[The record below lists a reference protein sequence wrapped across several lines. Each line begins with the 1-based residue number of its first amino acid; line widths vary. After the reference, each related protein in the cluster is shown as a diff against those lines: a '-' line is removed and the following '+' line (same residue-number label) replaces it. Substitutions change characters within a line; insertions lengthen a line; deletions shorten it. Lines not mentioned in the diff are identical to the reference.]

1 MKRVHVERSTIKYYL
16 NRVHCLSS
24 ITDIEEKHNFIL
36 NTFLAFQKD
45 GWTLALHPQVCR
57 CLEELITDAN
67 VECIALLLKI
77 LSKDWG
83 RLINSKF
90 AYHLLHKALFKCQS
104 PEYNADELI
113 VDHIRSFCTHMK
125 ENLSVYITN
134 IHTTHTCRIYP
145 QILAGV
151 PLEKDKKT
159 NTYKSSVQLVT
170 PYDENY
176 IQSLNEL
183 CKEFLFTKALKN
195 HVVDEHL
202 CPFIQVLLLV
212 ASARLPDVF
221 TKKFKK
227 VMKYSGLF
235 SLNLQEDDSITR
247 YLGSYT
253 HPVATYFAEL
263 LVEVMP
269 GVNFAEFLN
278 THILSECSLSLDS
291 NDSNPVTVAD
301 LLMSN
306 PTASRV
312 LRAVIRRL
320 VKPVDIKNFFTVIQ
334 SCKSNKFGIRS
345 IIPNK
350 QHGILTDLADLC
362 IRHPS
367 EEFQRTFLRLLPSIF
382 GFTEKHSSSKSKE
395 DLFIRCLVGMISL
408 SELNEY
414 INNQSVQEKNNNN
427 NNNNNDNHYSDTKED
442 LINPVT
448 VPGCLFVESLF
459 KFTYTHP
466 IKVIN
471 SLLSQSSKR
480 LIVWAQHYQ
489 LSRLLEAIILSECV
503 INELKITLLKS
514 LMNGFSV
521 LACHRSGSHVIEA
534 LWTATNTLPQSI
546 IYKELMAEQLT
557 NTTNHLHSHKYGHF
571 IYNKLSLELYKN
583 NKTLWLTR
591 NKSTQAMNNKR
602 LAVVEKSQDI
612 KRPRKSLQ

>member
-1 MKRVHVERSTIKYYL
+1 MERVHVERSTIKYYL

-45 GWTLALHPQVCR
+45 GWSLALHPQVCR

-77 LSKDWG
+77 LSKGWG

-90 AYHLLHKALFKCQS
+90 AYHLLHKALSKCQTA
-104 PEYNADELI
+104 EYNADELI
-113 VDHIRSFCTHMK
+113 VDHIQSFCTHMK
-125 ENLSVYITN
+125 ENLPVYITN
-134 IHTTHTCRIYP
+134 SHATHTCRIYP

-151 PLEKDKKT
+151 RLEKDKKT
-159 NTYKSSVQLVT
+159 NTYKSAVQLVT

-195 HVVDEHL
+195 HVVNEHL

-235 SLNLQEDDSITR
+235 SLNLQEDDLITR
-247 YLGSYT
+247 YLDSYA

-269 GVNFAEFLN
+269 GANFAKFLN

-301 LLMSN
+301 ILMSN
-306 PTASRV
+306 QTASRV

-367 EEFQRTFLRLLPSIF
+367 EEFQRTFLRMLPSIF

-395 DLFIRCLVGMISL
+395 DLFIRCLVGMITL
-408 SELNEY
+408 SELNEH
-414 INNQSVQEKNNNN
+414 ITNQSVQEKD
-427 NNNNNDNHYSDTKED
+427 NNDDNQYFDNKED
-442 LINPVT
+442 LVNPVT

-459 KFTYTHP
+459 KFTYAHP

-471 SLLSQSSKR
+471 SLLSQSPKR
-480 LIVWAQHYQ
+480 LIAWAQHYQ
-489 LSRLLEAIILSECV
+489 LSRVLEALILSESV
-503 INELKITLLKS
+503 ISELKITLLKS

-521 LACHRSGSHVIEA
+521 LACHPSVSHVVEA
-534 LWTATNTLPQSI
+534 LWTATNTLPQPI
-546 IYKELMAEQLT
+546 IYKELMAEQLI
-557 NTTNHLHSHKYGHF
+557 NATNHLHSHKYGHF
-571 IYNKLSLELYKN
+571 IYKKLSLELYKC

-591 NKSTQAMNNKR
+591 NKSTQAINNKR
-602 LAVVEKSQDI
+602 LAVGKSQDI
-612 KRPRKSLQ
+612 KRPRKSLK

>member
-1 MKRVHVERSTIKYYL
+1 
-16 NRVHCLSS
+16 
-24 ITDIEEKHNFIL
+24 
-36 NTFLAFQKD
+36 
-45 GWTLALHPQVCR
+45 
-57 CLEELITDAN
+57 
-67 VECIALLLKI
+67 
-77 LSKDWG
+77 
-83 RLINSKF
+83 
-90 AYHLLHKALFKCQS
+90 
-104 PEYNADELI
+104 
-113 VDHIRSFCTHMK
+113 MK

-134 IHTTHTCRIYP
+134 SHATHTCRIYP

-151 PLEKDKKT
+151 RLEKDKKT
-159 NTYKSSVQLVT
+159 NTYKSAVQLVT

-195 HVVDEHL
+195 HVVNEHL

-235 SLNLQEDDSITR
+235 SLNLQEDDLITR
-247 YLGSYT
+247 YLGSYA

-269 GVNFAEFLN
+269 GANFAKFLN

-291 NDSNPVTVAD
+291 SDSNPVTVAD
-301 LLMSN
+301 ILMSN
-306 PTASRV
+306 QTASRV

-367 EEFQRTFLRLLPSIF
+367 EEFQRTFLRMLPSIF

-395 DLFIRCLVGMISL
+395 DLFIRCLVGMITL
-408 SELNEY
+408 SELNEH
-414 INNQSVQEKNNNN
+414 ITNQSVQEKD
-427 NNNNNDNHYSDTKED
+427 NNDDNQYFDNKED
-442 LINPVT
+442 LVNPVT

-459 KFTYTHP
+459 KFTYAHP

-471 SLLSQSSKR
+471 SLLSQSPKR
-480 LIVWAQHYQ
+480 LIAWAQHYQ
-489 LSRLLEAIILSECV
+489 LSRVLEALILSESV
-503 INELKITLLKS
+503 ISELKITLLKS

-521 LACHRSGSHVIEA
+521 LACHPSGSHVVEA
-534 LWTATNTLPQSI
+534 LWTATNTLPQPI

-557 NTTNHLHSHKYGHF
+557 NATNHLHSHKYGHF
-571 IYNKLSLELYKN
+571 IYKKLSLELYKC

-591 NKSTQAMNNKR
+591 NKSTQAINNKR
-602 LAVVEKSQDI
+602 LAVGKSQDI
-612 KRPRKSLQ
+612 KRPRKSLK